1 MSSVGPLITCRF
13 CNSFSAL
20 THAEVNAHRIREQC
34 DVAFLARFES
44 GSDSA
49 PSPNGSVQDD
59 QMSLGGVSIS
69 SNQIGSI
76 ESHQDMDIDNNSGN
90 SISEGMITVIYMRI
104 KNDINQLTTLDNDD
118 EEEDNGY
125 GPIMYEHV
133 TSDEQIS
140 HVDSLAIG
148 LYKLC
153 DQHKVTRQFKRD
165 LSNYLNKKLISKLG
179 EEKIDGK
186 FTKKKKKKR
195 KKNY

>member
-1 MSSVGPLITCRF
+1 MPK
-13 CNSFSAL
+13 
-20 THAEVNAHRIREQC
+20 
-34 DVAFLARFES
+34 FES

-59 QMSLGGVSIS
+59 QMSLGGVSVF
-69 SNQIGSI
+69 SNQIESL
-76 ESHQDMDIDNNSGN
+76 ESHQDMEIDNNSGN
-90 SISEGMITVIYMRI
+90 LISE
-104 KNDINQLTTLDNDD
+104 DNDD
-118 EEEDNGY
+118 QEEDSGY

-165 LSNYLNKKLISKLG
+165 LSNYLDKKLISKLG
-179 EEKIDGK
+179 EDKIDEIAGMLPEPDQVSRRVK
-186 FTKKKKKKR
+186 GRNSQTKLV
-195 KKNY
+195 KNYDLVKSLDT

>member
-1 MSSVGPLITCRF
+1 MPK
-13 CNSFSAL
+13 
-20 THAEVNAHRIREQC
+20 
-34 DVAFLARFES
+34 FES

-90 SISEGMITVIYMRI
+90 SISE
-104 KNDINQLTTLDNDD
+104 DNDD

-153 DQHKVTRQFKRD
+153 GQFTLQVT
-165 LSNYLNKKLISKLG
+165 YLAFGLLDSDSVLKMQ
-179 EEKIDGK
+179 
-186 FTKKKKKKR
+186 
-195 KKNY
+195 